1 MPHDT
6 SQCCCLFGQTQ
17 VLHVPQAQ
25 LSLYYILLNSRC
37 SFLAPRP
44 SQCTPE
50 PVSLLHLGATTPTN
64 VLPTQPFPLKSA
76 TLVRTMGI
84 FTQPKVT
91 PLPPVIGLDG
101 KTSIVTGA
109 SAGMGLETARQLL
122 ALNVSTVILAVR
134 NTAKGEDCKASLLA
148 DPAVKKHWWHD
159 RKPTLKVMKLDM
171 DDYGSIQSFAKAIKA
186 EVPIVDYLLLNA
198 GIGNLRYKRSA
209 TGHERTMQVNY
220 LSNVLLLLELL
231 PLLEA
236 SAIKTGSPSRV
247 TWVGSRTHS
256 QSTLADRKKA
266 VKPAETVIGHM
277 DDRKYFFP
285 FHRYN
290 DTKLLGVIF
299 LYELAPRLD
308 RTKVIVNMVCP
319 GMVDAAMSDVLP
331 IYLRI
336 PINMVQAVRAR
347 TVEQGVWLILN
358 AMVVMG
364 PDSHGAFIL
373 DKDIQP

>member
-1 MPHDT
+1 
-6 SQCCCLFGQTQ
+6 
-17 VLHVPQAQ
+17 
-25 LSLYYILLNSRC
+25 
-37 SFLAPRP
+37 
-44 SQCTPE
+44 
-50 PVSLLHLGATTPTN
+50 
-64 VLPTQPFPLKSA
+64 
-76 TLVRTMGI
+76 MGI
-84 FTQPKVT
+84 FNQPKVT
-91 PLPPVIGLDG
+91 PLPPVISLDG

-109 SAGMGLETARQLL
+109 GAGMGLETARQLV
-122 ALNVSTVILAVR
+122 ALNVATVILAVR

-159 RKPTLKVMKLDM
+159 RKPTVKVMKLDM
-171 DDYGSIQSFAKAIKA
+171 DDYGSVQSFAKAIKA

-220 LSNVLLLLELL
+220 LSNVFLLLELL

-285 FHRYN
+285 FHRFN
-290 DTKLLGVIF
+290 DTKLLGVMF

-319 GMVDAAMSDVLP
+319 GMVDAAMSDGLP
-331 IYLRI
+331 IYLRFPVNVVRAI
-336 PINMVQAVRAR
+336 RAR

-373 DKDIQP
+373 DKDVQPRADFIESAAGEEVGKKLYSETMAEMRGYTDVPAGLLATA